1 MRIMTLN
8 AHKKFRLNFTSMKEK
23 ASNNSK
29 KKKETA
35 DVVQVGGGGRKP
47 TVNRKPSQQKKTH
60 QDDKQEYADLRAA
73 IDGGYCPEF
82 QGHYLGEGC
91 GVLCQPLSIVL
102 CYRSSPFKLFKLNVC
117 SLFFFKLR
125 S

>member
-8 AHKKFRLNFTSMKEK
+8 AHKKFRLNFSSMKEK

-47 TVNRKPSQQKKTH
+47 TVNRKPSQKKTH

-73 IDGGYCPEF
+73 IDGGYCPKF

-117 SLFFFKLR
+117 SLFFF
-125 S
+125 

>member
-1 MRIMTLN
+1 MTLN
-8 AHKKFRLNFTSMKEK
+8 AHKKFRLNFSSMKEK

-29 KKKETA
+29 KKKA
-35 DVVQVGGGGRKP
+35 DVIQVGGGGKKP

-73 IDGGYCPEF
+73 IDGGYCPKF

-117 SLFFFKLR
+117 SLFFFNLR

>member
-1 MRIMTLN
+1 MTLN
-8 AHKKFRLNFTSMKEK
+8 AHKKFRLNFSSMKEK

-47 TVNRKPSQQKKTH
+47 TVNRKPSQQKKAQ

-73 IDGGYCPEF
+73 IDGGYCPKF
-82 QGHYLGEGC
+82 QGGMRGSVPTNFY
-91 GVLCQPLSIVL
+91 
-102 CYRSSPFKLFKLNVC
+102 C
-117 SLFFFKLR
+117 SLL
-125 S
+125 